1 MLKKAL
7 TCAAVAIVIASVA
20 PGCSDPEPAT
30 PQVIIESEALSPG
43 GSDGSQKCQVTGS
56 WLNIG
61 TFADI
66 TDAGT
71 DPKPKPVP
79 NGSTEPTGKVDIS
92 CKVEPKGDGFDVA
105 LSATISG
112 ADGGTITIVGQMKPN
127 KQEKQTGIRVTF
139 SKRDRGSF
147 IQPDCEVDYN
157 VNRDA
162 GIAAGRVW
170 GEVRCGAAKDD
181 NLDRTCAFRAQFR
194 FENCSQAPPQ

>member
-56 WLNIG
+56 WINIG

-71 DPKPKPVP
+71 DPKPRPGPGTAREQRQLFGHPTSSWKTVQSPAP
-79 NGSTEPTGKVDIS
+79 SRFSLSTDNEPG
-92 CKVEPKGDGFDVA
+92 C
-105 LSATISG
+105 
-112 ADGGTITIVGQMKPN
+112 
-127 KQEKQTGIRVTF
+127 
-139 SKRDRGSF
+139 
-147 IQPDCEVDYN
+147 
-157 VNRDA
+157 
-162 GIAAGRVW
+162 
-170 GEVRCGAAKDD
+170 
-181 NLDRTCAFRAQFR
+181 
-194 FENCSQAPPQ
+194 